1 MGRKMDEKGQ
11 VWKIV
16 NKYNKSISYLSENA
30 TAKEVNTVMMYSA
43 NEEYRRQR
51 KLVGLAK

>member
-1 MGRKMDEKGQ
+1 MDEKGQ

-30 TAKEVNTVMMYSA
+30 TAKELNTVMMYSA